1 MNELLAAFA
10 ALAAGLALFFFFAWR
25 NAHRKMLAAIRY
37 AENQRTKFIV
47 MQVSEFAALFL
58 AWKYWKKNE

>member
-1 MNELLAAFA
+1 MNEFLAAFA
-10 ALAAGLALFFFFAWR
+10 AVAAGLAVFFFLAWR

-37 AENQRTKFIV
+37 AENQRTKFIGLQLV
-47 MQVSEFAALFL
+47 EMSALFL